1 MKAVALVITK
11 LASGPLV
18 TGQSAVLCPVQM
30 RHMNNSY
37 TVATTK
43 TSAQYSTE
51 HTRSPTGTET
61 DQSIAWVR
69 AMHGLG
75 HVAEVAVSV

>member
-30 RHMNNSY
+30 RHMNN
-37 TVATTK
+37 TATQLQQLK
-43 TSAQYSTE
+43 QV
-51 HTRSPTGTET
+51 H
-61 DQSIAWVR
+61 SIAPITQGPPLAPKPINR
-69 AMHGLG
+69 LHGCEQCM
-75 HVAEVAVSV
+75 V